1 MAYELPKE
9 VAEFEAGGDGYDLND
24 LFTNIVRGTTLTY
37 DDIIFMP
44 GKLFFLIWCDDVF
57 IHDRLQKR
65 KFMMSLFLLLST
77 CLFFILI
84 KYQF

>member
-44 GKLFFLIWCDDVF
+44 GKLFFLF
-57 IHDRLQKR
+57 GA
-65 KFMMSLFLLLST
+65 MM
-77 CLFFILI
+77 CLFMIDFRNESL
-84 KYQF
+84 

>member
-44 GKLFFLIWCDDVF
+44 GKLFFWF
-57 IHDRLQKR
+57 GA
-65 KFMMSLFLLLST
+65 MM
-77 CLFFILI
+77 CLFMIDFRNESLWCHFF
-84 KYQF
+84 YYWAHVYFLF

>member
-24 LFTNIVRGTTLTY
+24 LFTSMVRGTTLTY

-44 GKLFFLIWCDDVF
+44 GKLFFNLV
-57 IHDRLQKR
+57 R
-65 KFMMSLFLLLST
+65 
-77 CLFFILI
+77 
-84 KYQF
+84 